1 MVSLKRV
8 TVPDC
13 IVTHRQY
20 LNLQPSNQQL
30 MSANLQI

>member
-13 IVTHRQY
+13 IVTHRQ
-20 LNLQPSNQQL
+20 
-30 MSANLQI
+30 